1 VPIAGL
7 CEWTMRLKAVG
18 DGGQGETMEGGGQWK
33 VGGDRGWGAMEGSGQ
48 WKVGGDR
55 GWGAMEG
62 SGQWKV
68 GGDGEQVGGEMEGG
82 GQWRNWKKQVL
93 IRKQTT
99 VGEVSF
105 RHCYPNSACRGS
117 PSQHKTTE

>member
-1 VPIAGL
+1 MPIAGL

-33 VGGDRGWGAMEGSGQ
+33 VG
-48 WKVGGDR
+48 VDR

-68 GGDGEQVGGEMEGG
+68 GGDGEQVGGGNGGWWAMEELEETSLDKETDNCGG
-82 GQWRNWKKQVL
+82 
-93 IRKQTT
+93 
-99 VGEVSF
+99 SF
-105 RHCYPNSACRGS
+105 I
-117 PSQHKTTE
+117 

>member
-1 VPIAGL
+1 MPIAGL

-18 DGGQGETMEGGGQWK
+18 DGGQGETMEGG
-33 VGGDRGWGAMEGSGQ
+33 GQ